1 MDYLYILFAIPVAAF
16 TIAGYSKLIADIRG
30 INQGRPLIAIRILSG
45 SVLALI
51 ALELAL
57 VFTVGKVE
65 ARFLT
70 IPIIVDTRVALFFLG
85 VPSLANLFVL
95 GKEYG
100 PERWKYSLVPCTF
113 LAFVLLIMQL
123 FETDLLDG
131 V

>member
-45 SVLALI
+45 FVLALI

-65 ARFLT
+65 SRFLT
-70 IPIIVDTRVALFFLG
+70 IP
-85 VPSLANLFVL
+85 
-95 GKEYG
+95 KEYG